1 MIILVWKSYC
11 WRILLYFSFALLFI
25 PFSSSAAIIYLHFV
39 CLSLGTHP
47 SPYLYFLTLL
57 FITLTCKATLV
68 HWNTLLFMSE
78 GISRC
83 LCVIRQQFVPL
94 FCFSPTVSRTR
105 WATLGWSQSPG
116 RKTCPRVTFLC
127 FGTSFAT
134 TSRAPGYD
142 KARTSPKRGELESS
156 RVTERVYAIELH
168 YGKCR
173 YAVSLEFEPYLGL
186 KSGYIC
192 LCCVE
197 FDHSFF

>member
-83 LCVIRQQFVPL
+83 LCVIRQHCLCLCSVFPLQF
-94 FCFSPTVSRTR
+94 
-105 WATLGWSQSPG
+105 PG
-116 RKTCPRVTFLC
+116 HGELLWGEAKVRGER
-127 FGTSFAT
+127 
-134 TSRAPGYD
+134 RAPGLRFY
-142 KARTSPKRGELESS
+142 ALV
-156 RVTERVYAIELH
+156 RVLQRLQERLGTTKQEHLQ
-168 YGKCR
+168 R
-173 YAVSLEFEPYLGL
+173 EVSWSLVGWQKGSMLLSCIVGNAGMQYLWSL
-186 KSGYIC
+186 SHTW
-192 LCCVE
+192 
-197 FDHSFF
+197 D